1 MMQSKTVEVWVGIFI
16 ALGFAALFML
26 AMKVSNLSSFTDD
39 DGYEITAR
47 FENIGGLKVR
57 SPIKMAGVIVG
68 RVAKISFDNTA
79 YEAIVTMSINARYN
93 KMPADTS
100 ASILTSGLLGEQY
113 IGLEA
118 GGDEN
123 YLKQNDELQLTQSA
137 MILENL
143 IGQFVFDKASEEKQ

>member
-1 MMQSKTVEVWVGIFI
+1 MMQSKTVQFWVGIFI

-26 AMKVSNLSSFTDD
+26 AMKVSNLSSFTND

-68 RVAKISFDNTA
+68 RVAKINFDNMN
-79 YEAIVTMSINARYN
+79 YEAIVTMNINTKYN

-100 ASILTSGLLGEQY
+100 ASIFTSGLLGEQY

-118 GGDEN
+118 GGEEN
-123 YLKQNDELQLTQSA
+123 YLKQDDELQLTQSA

>member
-68 RVAKISFDNTA
+68 RVAKISFDDTA